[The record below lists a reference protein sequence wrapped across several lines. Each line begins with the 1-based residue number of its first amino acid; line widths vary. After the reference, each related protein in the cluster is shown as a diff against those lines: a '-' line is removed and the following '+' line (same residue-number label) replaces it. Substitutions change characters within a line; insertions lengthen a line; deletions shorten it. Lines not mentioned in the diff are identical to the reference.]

1 MKGGRCVMPV
11 TETEV
16 RFSIT
21 EFGELVISLPAVGKE
36 LALAPRE
43 VGRLARWLT
52 TYEPPADPFLTVVG
66 NDSAAR
72 QRS

>member
-1 MKGGRCVMPV
+1 MPV

-16 RFSIT
+16 RFSIP

-36 LALAPRE
+36 LALAPPE

-52 TYEPPADPFLTVVG
+52 TYEPPADPFLTVVVG